1 MLSHLVN
8 KFAEWLFYLFSPCL
22 HKFQFNKM
30 NLSIK
35 LFILT
40 VFISFNIFAQKDKF
54 VEGELMVQL
63 KDGESI
69 EKLLQE
75 NKALGFSAIQTI
87 SERFHIY
94 LLKFDSSKSNNI
106 SAISQLK
113 QNKAVI
119 NVQNNH
125 LIELREAAETI
136 PNDPLFPDQW
146 ALKNTGQNGGLLDA
160 DIDATDAWDITEGGM
175 TIFGDTIVVA
185 IIDGGSDLFH
195 EDINLWKNHQE
206 IPNNNID
213 DDENGYVDDYNGWN
227 AYNHSG
233 DIPPHNHGIHVSGI
247 AGARGNNSLGVS
259 GVNLHLK
266 ILPVAGDATVESIVV
281 EALSYVYTVRE
292 RYDQTNGEEGA
303 FVVADNCSFG
313 VNQGQP
319 EDYPI
324 WEAMYDS
331 LGRIGVLS
339 MGATANAA
347 WDIDIVGDIPTGFE
361 TDYMVAVTNTTKLD
375 ELNGGAAWG
384 DTTIDLGA
392 PGTTITSLFVN
403 NGYGNKT
410 GTSMATPHV
419 TGAAALLYSA
429 ADSAFMAFYK
439 SNPGA
444 GALMVKQYILDG
456 TEPLDD
462 LQGKTVSG
470 GRLNVF
476 NALNL
481 MLYNP
486 YPFLLTNT
494 DSVSIELIQNST
506 LEESFTLI
514 NGGGDT
520 LFYSTLVENQPE
532 WLLISPPDGY
542 LLAGESKEI
551 LLILNSSDMDTGV
564 YQTTLFI
571 NTNTSDKEISVKL
584 HVNDYVGI
592 SDLTDK
598 VNHVKVFPNPFSNT
612 VNFSFHLIGN
622 SSATL
627 EIIDQTGR
635 KVFSSSSFKNGEN
648 MISWENQQARGIYFY
663 RILVSGE
670 IFSSGKLVKL

>member
-1 MLSHLVN
+1 MKLS
-8 KFAEWLFYLFSPCL
+8 S
-22 HKFQFNKM
+22 
-30 NLSIK
+30 K

-40 VFISFNIFAQKDKF
+40 VFISFNIFAQQEKF
-54 VEGELMVQL
+54 VEGEVMVQL

-69 EKLLQE
+69 DKLLQE
-75 NKALGFSAIQTI
+75 NKTLGLTATQTI

-125 LIELREAAETI
+125 FIELREAKETT
-136 PNDPLFPDQW
+136 PDDPLFTDQW

-160 DIDATDAWDITEGGM
+160 DIDATDAWDITQGGL

-185 IIDGGSDLFH
+185 IVDGGSDLFH
-195 EDINLWKNHQE
+195 EDHDLWKNRQE
-206 IPNNNID
+206 IKNNGID
-213 DDENGYVDDYNGWN
+213 DDNNGYVDDYDGWN
-227 AYNHSG
+227 AYAHNG
-233 DIPPHNHGIHVSGI
+233 VIPTHNHGTHVGGI
-247 AGARGNNSLGVS
+247 AGAKGNNALGVT
-259 GVNLHLK
+259 GVNMNLK

-292 RYDQTNGEEGA
+292 RYEQTNGEEGA

-313 VNQGQP
+313 VNKGQP

-331 LGRIGVLS
+331 LGKIGILS
-339 MGATANAA
+339 MGATANAP
-347 WDIDIVGDIPTGFE
+347 WDIDSVGDVPTAFS
-361 TDYMVAVTNTTKLD
+361 TDYMIAVTNTTKLD
-375 ELNGGAAWG
+375 QISTSAAYG

-392 PGTTITSLFVN
+392 PGTTITSLFIN

-429 ADSAFMAFYK
+429 ADSAFMAFCK

-444 GALMVKQYILDG
+444 GALLIKQYILDG
-456 TEPLDD
+456 TDPIDD
-462 LQGKTVSG
+462 LQGKTVTG

-486 YPFLLTNT
+486 YPFLLTDK
-494 DSVSIELIQNST
+494 DSVFIEILQNT
-506 LEESFTLI
+506 TEEIRVNFI

-532 WLLISPPDGY
+532 WLLISPPNGY

-551 LLILNSSDMDTGV
+551 LLLFNSSQLDTGV
-564 YQTTLFI
+564 YQTILHI
-571 NTNTSDKEISVKL
+571 NTNTSDTKIPIKM

-592 SDLTDK
+592 YDAADK
-598 VNHVKVFPNPFSNT
+598 VKQLKVYPNPFTNQ
-612 VNFSFHLIGN
+612 VNFYFELNIN
-622 SSATL
+622 SLATL
-627 EIIDQTGR
+627 EIIDPTGR
-635 KVFSSSSFKNGEN
+635 KVYSSSSYKAGKNV
-648 MISWENQQARGIYFY
+648 ISWENKQARGIYFY
-663 RILVSGE
+663 RIL
-670 IFSSGKLVKL
+670 